1 MPACFIPAISAIAS
15 PLLSTEAAP
24 MGHTRTLAPAFA
36 RSRMKRVTE
45 ALSFTGFVF
54 GMQQTAVNPPRAAA
68 RVPVSIVSED
78 SWPGSRRCACR
89 SIKPGATTSPL
100 ASKTSAFCGA
110 TIFPAGATSFIFS
123 SSTRT
128 SSDASVFD
136 AGSSTRP
143 FLIRSIGGFLGFHFE
158 RRMRIGFCSAAD
170 EEIKNGHAN
179 GDAVGDLLQ
188 DAGLRSIG
196 DLRRDFN
203 AAVDRPGMKDDGVAA
218 GAPQPL
224 RVELVEKNVIVGGKR
239 GLVQAFGLDAQ
250 HEDDVRAF
258 QRLLDPVDAA
268 NRRPGCD
275 FFKFARYPHG
285 RAAKRKSAA
294 EFSEQMNVRTG
305 HAAVQ
310 DVAEDGHVE
319 ILYRAQP
326 VPDCQRIQQPL

>member
-1 MPACFIPAISAIAS
+1 MPACFIEAISAIAS

-89 SIKPGATTSPL
+89 SIKPGATISPL
-100 ASKTSAFCGA
+100 ASKTSAFCGV
-110 TIFPAGATSFIFS
+110 TIFPAGATSFIVS
-123 SSTRT
+123 ASTRT
-128 SSDASVFD
+128 SSAVSVFD

-143 FLIRSIGGFLGFHFE
+143 FLIRSIGGFLGFHFK
-158 RRMRIGFCSAAD
+158 RRMCIGFCSAAD
-170 EEIKNGHAN
+170 
-179 GDAVGDLLQ
+179 
-188 DAGLRSIG
+188 
-196 DLRRDFN
+196 
-203 AAVDRPGMKDDGVAA
+203 
-218 GAPQPL
+218 
-224 RVELVEKNVIVGGKR
+224 ELVEKNVIVGGKR

-250 HEDDVRAF
+250 HEDDVCAF
-258 QRLLDPVDAA
+258 QSLLDPIDAA
-268 NRRPGCD
+268 NRRPRRD
-275 FFKFARYPHG
+275 FFKFARNPHG

-294 EFSEQMNVRTG
+294 EFSKQVNVRTR

-310 DVAEDGHVE
+310 DVAKDGHVE

-326 VPDCQRIQQPL
+326 VPDGQRIQQSL